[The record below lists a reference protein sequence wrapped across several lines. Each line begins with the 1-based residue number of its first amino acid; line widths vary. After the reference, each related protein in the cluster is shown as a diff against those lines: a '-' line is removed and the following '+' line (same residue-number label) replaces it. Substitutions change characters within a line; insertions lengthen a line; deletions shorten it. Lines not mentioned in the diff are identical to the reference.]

1 LLYLLWLASD
11 PFLVRRKGCRRETAP
26 SAWRNYIPEEAVMK
40 CDICGQGFESSEDL
54 QKHLDG
60 AHHTNDKLESP
71 DLIGDTPEESAAV
84 AIPRPTH

>member
-1 LLYLLWLASD
+1 MALERSSSGQAEGAPSQDRPFGLAS
-11 PFLVRRKGCRRETAP
+11 FIA
-26 SAWRNYIPEEAVMK
+26 EEVVMK

-54 QKHLDG
+54 QKHVDG